1 MFCSCVKPKVHP
13 CEKDYDCAKV
23 IWDYMSMGHALKKAD
38 LILGLGNQDLRTA
51 EHAAELYLSGM
62 GDKLMFSG
70 KVGAWTHGMWDK
82 PEAEVF
88 KDVAVKMGVP
98 EEKIILEKEATNTG
112 ENIRLSYE
120 LLREMEEIPRV
131 LIIVQAPFMERRS
144 YATFMKQWPLDHMD
158 IPETHVVFSSPNIPL
173 PHYTDEN
180 IDDFQETVAKL
191 LITLKKIKEY
201 PAKNFQIPQT
211 IPCRVRK
218 AYDYLKN
225 FEQYNKYIR

>member
-1 MFCSCVKPKVHP
+1 
-13 CEKDYDCAKV
+13 
-23 IWDYMSMGHALKKAD
+23 
-38 LILGLGNQDLRTA
+38 
-51 EHAAELYLSGM
+51 
-62 GDKLMFSG
+62 
-70 KVGAWTHGMWDK
+70 MWDK
-82 PEAEVF
+82 SEAEVF

-131 LIIVQAPFMERRS
+131 LIIVQVPFMERRS

-158 IPETHVVFSSPNIPL
+158 IPETHVILSSPDIPL

-191 LITLKKIKEY
+191 LITLKKIEEY

-211 IPCRVRK
+211 IPKPVRK

-225 FEQYNKYIR
+225 VDRYNKYIR